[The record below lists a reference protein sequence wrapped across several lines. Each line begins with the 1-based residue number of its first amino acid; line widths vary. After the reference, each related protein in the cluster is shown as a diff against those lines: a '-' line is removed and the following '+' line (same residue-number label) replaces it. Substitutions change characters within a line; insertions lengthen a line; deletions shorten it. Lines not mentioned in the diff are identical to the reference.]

1 VTDQAGEVFATMTS
15 IRPKS
20 IKSELARLADLE
32 RVQLR
37 DLWRDLYG
45 SDPPQ
50 QISQLLLSQAVA
62 HRLQVKAL
70 GGLNFSSRRALV
82 RAAEESGSKLATT
95 PAQQGIDTGSVLVRV
110 WHGETHQVT
119 TLKKGV
125 QYRGKRYRSLSEVV
139 REITGTRWSGPRF
152 FGLKGAA
159 KNRVAR

>member
-1 VTDQAGEVFATMTS
+1 MTS

-70 GGLNFSSRRALV
+70 GGLNFSTRRALV
-82 RAAEESGSKLATT
+82 KAAQENGSKPATT
-95 PAQQGIDTGSVLVRV
+95 PARQDIDTGSVLVRV

-119 TLKKGV
+119 TLKEGV
-125 QYRGKRYRSLSEVV
+125 QYRGQRYGSLSEVA

>member
-1 VTDQAGEVFATMTS
+1 MTS
-15 IRPKS
+15 MRPKS
-20 IKSELARLADLE
+20 LKSELAGLADLE
-32 RVQLR
+32 RAQLQ
-37 DLWRDLYG
+37 DLWRGLYG

-50 QISQLLLSQAVA
+50 QMSQQLLSQAIA

-70 GGLNFSSRRALV
+70 GGLNFSTRRALV
-82 RAAEESGSKLATT
+82 KAAEESASKPTT
-95 PAQQGIDTGSVLVRV
+95 VPARQGIDMGSVLVRV

-119 TLKKGV
+119 TLKEGV
-125 QYRGKRYRSLSEVV
+125 QYRGQRYGSLSEVA